1 MADSHLL
8 PHPSDKN
15 PKSRGGPAGPVS
27 LALTEFH
34 FLLLCEDRLLA
45 ISTLNNQVVFE
56 ESLGRVPYLPP
67 PHPRVFSFMSVE
79 SNWIKKGSAGS
90 RLRGLATDQT
100 KGSIWC
106 YAEDAIYL
114 VCI

>member
-56 ESLGRVPYLPP
+56 ESLGRVRLRSPY
-67 PHPRVFSFMSVE
+67 PRVAFFFVYE
-79 SNWIKKGSAGS
+79 
-90 RLRGLATDQT
+90 L
-100 KGSIWC
+100 
-106 YAEDAIYL
+106 
-114 VCI
+114 